1 MTSDHDD
8 HDSVYD
14 GLFGGDSD
22 HWAFGT
28 DFADPLA
35 GMEATI
41 PVGVDPR
48 ALAQYCLMLGDDA
61 LVLSHR
67 LSQWCGNAPELEL
80 DIALANIALDL
91 LGQARL
97 LLVRA
102 ASADPSVVP
111 PLPLHS
117 LETLRSPET
126 QSSLETSHSSE
137 TSHSPETQCPSETQ
151 SSLETRRSPVP
162 AEDALAFFR
171 DDWAYRNAWLAEA
184 PNGDFGQTVARIL
197 LFTTVRLAIFERLCG
212 SRDAVLAA
220 VAAKGVRELT
230 YHRDFAG
237 RWFLTLARG
246 TGESRRRVIAGLAEV
261 WRHHDE
267 LFRAHPVERELSR
280 CGVAVDP
287 ATVAGDADAALATVF
302 AASGVERPVVSQAG
316 QLGGRSGRDGVH
328 TEALSLLLAEMQS
341 VARAHPLG
349 RW

>member
-1 MTSDHDD
+1 
-8 HDSVYD
+8 
-14 GLFGGDSD
+14 
-22 HWAFGT
+22 
-28 DFADPLA
+28 
-35 GMEATI
+35 
-41 PVGVDPR
+41 
-48 ALAQYCLMLGDDA
+48 MLVDDA

-67 LSQWCGNAPELEL
+67 LSQWCGDAPELEL

-97 LLVRA
+97 LLARA

-111 PLPLHS
+111 ALPR
-117 LETLRSPET
+117 E
-126 QSSLETSHSSE
+126 
-137 TSHSPETQCPSETQ
+137 
-151 SSLETRRSPVP
+151 SPVP

-171 DDWAYRNAWLAEA
+171 DDGAYRNTWLAEA

-197 LFTTVRLAIFERLCG
+197 VFATARLALFERLRG

-220 VAAKGVRELT
+220 VAAKGGRELA

-237 RWFLTLARG
+237 RWFVTLARG
-246 TGESRRRVIAGLAEV
+246 TGESRRRVIAGLAQV

-267 LFRAHPVERELSR
+267 LFRAHPVERELSE

-287 ATVAGDADAALATVF
+287 ATIAGEADAALAMVF
-302 AASGVERPVVSQAG
+302 AASGVERPGVPPAG
-316 QLGGRSGRDGVH
+316 GLGGRSGRDGVH
-328 TEALSLLLAEMQS
+328 TEALSRMLAQMQS